1 MIVKREIKNEQ
12 KILTFLAVLL
22 VLTSLP
28 CLLVFGEPTGVLSAE
43 EFSEQINKFARDFET
58 IQKRVNFAIT
68 TTEYYTVYGLANGD
82 VEEAIKIFNHPDYPY
97 SAYDY
102 TLKAYESITNKR
114 IVEPDFDRLFDTEIV
129 DFKIDKKNDEIV
141 IMVNQKYANQENFDR
156 YEKNF
161 RGSMHDSVPLSFE
174 VIQTAVEPEDY
185 TSTVI
190 VFVIVSGILIVYFVR
205 KNKI

>member
-1 MIVKREIKNEQ
+1 MNK
-12 KILTFLAVLL
+12 KILVPLAVLL

-68 TTEYYTVYGLANGD
+68 TSEYYAVYGLANGD

-102 TLKAYESITNKR
+102 TLKAYESHTSR
-114 IVEPDFDRLFDTEIV
+114 RSHDPDFDRLFDTEIV
-129 DFKIDKKNDEIV
+129 GFKMDKKNDEIV

-156 YEKNF
+156 YEKIF
-161 RGSMHDSVPLSFE
+161 RGSMDDSVPLSFE
-174 VIQTAVEPEDY
+174 IIQTAVEPEDY
-185 TSTVI
+185 TATVI
-190 VFVIVSGILIVYFVR
+190 LFVIVSGILIVYFVR